1 MLKVTSKNLSDG
13 PQLKALLDSIQQ
25 QVWITDPEGRFT
37 YVNSRFTEFF
47 GVDEK
52 EALLSDW
59 QSFIHPDDLPTSIEE
74 LTQILSNCKP
84 NSMQLGLRH
93 RDGSYVLHDWQ
104 AVPKFDANGSI
115 IEWYGTSK
123 NINARE
129 NEIQRQDL
137 LLKESQKIAKVGG
150 WELDVVTGNLLWT
163 DETYRLHD
171 TSPDEFNPTVDAGL
185 GYFLPESKKAIE
197 SALNEAITNG
207 KGYDL
212 ELETY
217 TTKGRK
223 ISVRTTC
230 KVTAKNGKSV
240 KLTGIFQDI
249 SAEKEKERALFEA
262 NKAALEV
269 NNALVFQKHALDEH
283 AIVSIANVAGKIT
296 YVNDKFC
303 AISGYNREELLNK
316 NHKIIKSAEHPDA
329 FFVDLWR
336 TISGGQTWQGEIRNT
351 AKNGTDYWV
360 KTTIVPTLNDEGKPF
375 QYVGIR
381 TDITERKEAE
391 EKLARIAYYDSLTD
405 LPNRVLLEDHI
416 SVAMKQCQR
425 HNISLAVA
433 CLDLDGFKVVNDTYG
448 HDMGDELLIALS
460 RRMEKALR
468 EGGGMRKGDMLSRI
482 GGDEF
487 IAVIVNVENIEDS
500 KAVLERLL
508 CAASAPITVRDT
520 VIQVSAS
527 IGFTIYPQDDAK
539 EEELVRHADQA
550 MYIAKLAGKNRY
562 HMFDIA
568 NNDAIKTQR
577 QSIADVQEAMGKH
590 EFVLHYQPKVN
601 MRTSEV
607 IGVEALIR
615 WQHPERGIV
624 PPLDFLPAI
633 EGQAISVELG
643 EWVIDTALKQIS
655 QWQGLGVNLPI
666 SVNVSAYHLQRLNFT
681 SRLATLLARHPEVE
695 PYTLELEIL
704 ETSALSDIDEVSG
717 IMNVCHELGVGFAL
731 DDFGTGYSSLT
742 YLKRLPAHL
751 IKIDQ
756 SFVRDMLKD
765 ADDLAIIEGVVGLAK
780 AFQREVIAEGVET
793 IEHGLALLK
802 LGCELAQGYGI
813 ARPMPSGD
821 IPEWISS
828 WKADGSWQAYK
839 G

>member
-1 MLKVTSKNLSDG
+1 M
-13 PQLKALLDSIQQ
+13 
-25 QVWITDPEGRFT
+25 
-37 YVNSRFTEFF
+37 
-47 GVDEK
+47 
-52 EALLSDW
+52 
-59 QSFIHPDDLPTSIEE
+59 
-74 LTQILSNCKP
+74 
-84 NSMQLGLRH
+84 
-93 RDGSYVLHDWQ
+93 
-104 AVPKFDANGSI
+104 
-115 IEWYGTSK
+115 
-123 NINARE
+123 
-129 NEIQRQDL
+129 
-137 LLKESQKIAKVGG
+137 
-150 WELDVVTGNLLWT
+150 
-163 DETYRLHD
+163 
-171 TSPDEFNPTVDAGL
+171 
-185 GYFLPESKKAIE
+185 
-197 SALNEAITNG
+197 
-207 KGYDL
+207 
-212 ELETY
+212 
-217 TTKGRK
+217 
-223 ISVRTTC
+223 
-230 KVTAKNGKSV
+230 
-240 KLTGIFQDI
+240 
-249 SAEKEKERALFEA
+249 
-262 NKAALEV
+262 
-269 NNALVFQKHALDEH
+269 
-283 AIVSIANVAGKIT
+283 SIANVAGKIT

-303 AISGYNREELLNK
+303 TISGYNREELLNK

-425 HNISLAVA
+425 QNISLAVA

-487 IAVIVNVENIEDS
+487 IAVIVDVENIEDS

-742 YLKRLPAHL
+742 YLKRLPAGL